1 MSHHVLCYN
10 HWHHCPPLLLW
21 RLRMSVP
28 LAHCADSLEQ
38 LRDHLGA
45 LNGKLEQLELPRPD
59 QEEWFQLLI
68 HKLLPQLDPNTPL
81 IIAVVGGTNTGKSV
95 VFNHVAGETVS
106 ATSPL
111 ASGTRHPMCLVPE
124 GFDTCRLETMFD
136 GFSLVPWSHP
146 EQTLEDTPDHLLFW
160 RTCSSLPAN
169 LLVLDSPDID
179 SDAEVNWERAE
190 RLRRSADV
198 LVAVLTQ
205 QKYNDAAVKQFFR
218 RASGEDLATVV
229 VFNQCQLPDDENYW
243 PIWLQTFT
251 DETGTAPELV
261 YLAPNDRTAAE
272 SGKLEFI
279 DLQEDTTGKARD
291 LQHDLSSLR
300 FESIK
305 FRSLRG
311 SLGQLVSERTGVP
324 AWLDSVRA
332 RSSEF
337 QSAAE
342 LLSAQNLVTNDAWRT
357 IPAGPLIDAVRDWW
371 NGHRSGWTAAIHTM
385 YNTIGRGLA
394 WPIRRIIESRQPV
407 TDDALGG
414 FRHDE
419 WETIV
424 ATVQQV
430 YQRLAFCRDAGGELM
445 SARITPLL
453 DGHHREEVL
462 KRLASR
468 HEGCDLHDELHQTVG
483 LALEEFRAE
492 SPRSFRMLKRI
503 DKAAAAARPVTS
515 VALFCVGFG
524 PVADAVAPA
533 AMHTALH
540 MAGDVA
546 GGTVVATLGESAV
559 SQPIAQGVSRL
570 QVWLHS
576 LQQKFAV
583 RRAGWLASQLEE
595 LVLGDLINDLERAA
609 ETPTSNAFLGVEST
623 VTSLA
628 AMLGQ
633 LAPPPSH
640 PKTTESP

>member
-1 MSHHVLCYN
+1 
-10 HWHHCPPLLLW
+10 
-21 RLRMSVP
+21 MSVS
-28 LAHCADSLEQ
+28 LAQCADSLEQ
-38 LRDHLGA
+38 LRDHLEA
-45 LNGKLEQLELPRPD
+45 LNEKLEELELPRPD
-59 QEEWFQLLI
+59 QDEWFQLLI
-68 HKLLPQLDPNTPL
+68 HKLLPQLDPDTPL

-111 ASGTRHPMCLVPE
+111 ASGTRHPMCLVPA
-124 GFDTCRLETMFD
+124 GFDTARLETMFD
-136 GFSLVPWSHP
+136 GFTLVPWSRP
-146 EQTLEDTPDHLLFW
+146 EQTLEDTQDHLLFW
-160 RTCSSLPAN
+160 RTCASLPAN

-218 RASGEDLATVV
+218 RAAGEDLATVI
-229 VFNQCQLPDDENYW
+229 VFNQCQLPDDETYW
-243 PIWLQTFT
+243 PIWLETFT
-251 DETGTAPELV
+251 SETGTTPELV
-261 YLAPNDRTAAE
+261 YLAPNDRSAAE
-272 SGKLEFI
+272 SGELVFT
-279 DLQEDTTGKARD
+279 DRQHHATGQARD
-291 LQHDLSSLR
+291 LQQDLSSLR

-311 SLGQLVSERTGVP
+311 SLGQLVSEQTRVP
-324 AWLDSVRA
+324 AWLDSVQA
-332 RSSEF
+332 RSDEF
-337 QSAAE
+337 RLAAE
-342 LLSAQNLVTNDAWRT
+342 LLSTQNLVTNDAWRT

-371 NGHRSGWTAAIHTM
+371 DGHRSGWTAGIHTI
-385 YNTIGRGLA
+385 YNAIGRGLA

-414 FRHDE
+414 FRQDE

-424 ATVQQV
+424 ATVEQV

-453 DGHHREEVL
+453 DGQHRQQVL
-462 KRLASR
+462 EQLATR
-468 HEGCDLHDELHQTVG
+468 HAGCDLHDELNQTVG

-540 MAGDVA
+540 VAGDVA

-559 SQPIAQGVSRL
+559 SQPIAQGVGRL

-583 RRAGWLASQLEE
+583 HRASWLASQLEE
-595 LVLGDLINDLERAA
+595 LVLGDLITDLENAA
-609 ETPTSNAFLGVEST
+609 ETPTSDAFLGVEST

-628 AMLGQ
+628 AMLDQ
-633 LAPPPSH
+633 LAPSPSH
-640 PKTTESP
+640 TKTTETP